1 MEEQKSYKLN
11 IFYVKWKQGTC
22 RGKTRNNIGNHS
34 RQLSSFTVSK
44 KCATENE
51 WASKWTQCHI
61 QLWAS
66 RTLNAV
72 RVKSQYLSST
82 PSLHV
87 RPYFAIPF
95 SSYFIWRFHSASF
108 SDWTV
113 LWFSLDN
120 CVSNTI
126 IWLITIWFKWGHT
139 SFPCFW
145 WGSLQLA
152 RFWQYTDT
160 VIEMPRTV
168 NIVALYKVTFTFVP
182 FYPSTPMTTIIRN
195 HLLTNHRGLSF
206 PPKRIARDLPHL
218 PSNSCLVSYL
228 EGALPILAKP
238 DRVESMYLC
247 KTCWNCSAWVQVVWE
262 AVASWGF

>member
-1 MEEQKSYKLN
+1 MNGLLNEPNVTFNYEQAEHWMLCAWNLN
-11 IFYVKWKQGTC
+11 ICRQHRRFTC
-22 RGKTRNNIGNHS
+22 
-34 RQLSSFTVSK
+34 V
-44 KCATENE
+44 
-51 WASKWTQCHI
+51 
-61 QLWAS
+61 
-66 RTLNAV
+66 RTL
-72 RVKSQYLSST
+72 
-82 PSLHV
+82 
-87 RPYFAIPF
+87 
-95 SSYFIWRFHSASF
+95 RFLFLVILCGGSESASF